1 MKRQPIFDGAACKR
15 RLGKIAGGGSIRVD
29 RAAEPAG
36 ATRGE
41 RQLRILVNFASGLIA
56 IGLALSARCSLA
68 RSPTRQALWLTVQA
82 CVADFRLIG
91 SAFPCLM
98 VDLNGGEERG
108 YVVLRDPL
116 GPPDTILAPTRRVI
130 GIEDPWLRSREAPN
144 YFAAAWRARP
154 LLKWPAGQP
163 SAPDDFALAVRSPAP
178 RTNFTS
184 TSAALRRLSSG
195 GCPPSPAVA
204 SNLPFGVWARVGTAT
219 GSSLWALRTRTADPQ
234 GVEPLR
240 LAADATGGRTNL
252 ARMTLLVT
260 QLQVA
265 GSEESVIL
273 LSYASE
279 SEPPARV
286 SAESMLDAVCSG
298 GPRTSATH

>member
-195 GCPPSPAVA
+195 GCPPPSPPTCRSA
-204 SNLPFGVWARVGTAT
+204 SGRASAPPQARRCGRFGPG
-219 GSSLWALRTRTADPQ
+219 ADPQ